1 MQIVMPKNKFNYS
14 QLSTKKCNP
23 YKVDVENDPCVK
35 FYLENAKKYNK
46 LSTEEEQD
54 LIARIK
60 SNSPD
65 SDRLRDKLIG
75 SHQPFIIMFAQKYC
89 PIGSD
94 LFMDLIQEGN
104 YGMCMAL
111 DRFDHTKNVK
121 FLSYANAWV
130 VKYMFE
136 FLQNN
141 ELVKRSNR
149 SKTWCI
155 DVKVKEEFIRK
166 YGYEPTCEELLLI
179 FNEMG
184 IILKRPEDLQEIQV
198 VSMDQPAPGCWSD
211 NEDDEPT
218 GVEYGE
224 IDDIVGR
231 FDKSEKA
238 ARINKIM
245 ADELTEYEKTVIS
258 LKFGFDN
265 QDEYT
270 NKDIAAILGTTPYKI
285 KLVINGVIEK
295 LKPYGSLFE

>member
-1 MQIVMPKNKFNYS
+1 MSKNKFNYS
-14 QLSTKKCNP
+14 QLSSKKSNP
-23 YKVDVENDPCVK
+23 YKVDVENDSCAH
-35 FYLENAKKYNK
+35 FYLENAKKYDK
-46 LSTEEEQD
+46 LSVEEEQD
-54 LIARIK
+54 IIAKIK

-75 SHQPFIIMFAQKYC
+75 SHQPFIIMFAQKHC

-94 LFMDLIQEGN
+94 VFMDLIQEGN

-111 DRFDHTKNVK
+111 ERFDPAKDVK
-121 FLSYANAWV
+121 FISYANAWI

-141 ELVKRSNR
+141 ELIKRSNR
-149 SKTWCI
+149 GKTWCM
-155 DVKVKEEFIRK
+155 DVKVKDEFIRK

-184 IILKRPEDLQEIQV
+184 ITLKRPEDLQEIQV
-198 VSMDQPAPGCWSD
+198 VSMDQPVPGCSSD
-211 NEDDEPT
+211 SDDDEPT

-224 IDDIVGR
+224 MDD
-231 FDKSEKA
+231 FDNRLDRSEKA
-238 ARINKIM
+238 KRLNQLIS
-245 ADELTEYEKTVIS
+245 DELTEYEKTVIS
-258 LKFGFDN
+258 MKFGFDD

-285 KLVINGVIEK
+285 KMVVNGVIERF
-295 LKPYGSLFE
+295 KPYGALFE